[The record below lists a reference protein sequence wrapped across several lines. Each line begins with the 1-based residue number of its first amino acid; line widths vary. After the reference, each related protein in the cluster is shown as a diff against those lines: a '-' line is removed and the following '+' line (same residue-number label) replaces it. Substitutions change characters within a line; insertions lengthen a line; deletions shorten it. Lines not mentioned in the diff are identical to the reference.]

1 MKIKYICLFLITIY
15 IIERIIKY
23 NKSVYISTSR
33 INGLGLFAGKDF
45 KKGDIII
52 NNLITSKRNPLNHNK
67 INNSIIREGKY
78 INHCSFQ
85 YNSDI
90 ITTDNTIYKLIAIK
104 DIKKNK
110 EITGNYDK
118 VNNNF
123 PFIKPSSKHFFIC

>member
-15 IIERIIKY
+15 IIERIIKN

-78 INHCSFQ
+78 IN
-85 YNSDI
+85 I
-90 ITTDNTIYKLIAIK
+90 IVI
-104 DIKKNK
+104 
-110 EITGNYDK
+110 
-118 VNNNF
+118 
-123 PFIKPSSKHFFIC
+123 